1 MTENALSYSPG
12 LCHTGLMN
20 HFPILF
26 RHPTRETKLRG
37 RATELPNGRD
47 MCVTSDRSAP
57 RITSG
62 LRCSAAALA
71 VAFAAPAHADTV
83 VVTAAKMLDVESGRT
98 LDDPVVVVTDGRIA
112 GVSTRGQARPAVPQG
127 ARTIDLPGATLLPGL
142 IDMHVHLTSNPRYG
156 GYSGL
161 QFTDSFWV
169 AQGAGNA
176 ARTLRAGFTTVR
188 NVGSDNYADV
198 GLKQAIDERW
208 IEGPRIV
215 PAAYALG
222 ATGGHCD
229 ETFLPPSFDRKSP
242 AMGDSPEEL
251 RKRVREQRKYG
262 AEVIKVCATGGV
274 FSRNTAPG
282 VQQLRE
288 EELRAVAEEA
298 KFWKLPSAAHAH
310 GADGIKAA
318 IRAGID
324 TIEHVSFIDAE
335 GIALAKGRG
344 TYLGFDVYNT
354 DYTLSE
360 GAKNGVLP
368 ENIAKERAVGTL
380 QRENFRAAARAG
392 ARMIYSTDAGI
403 FPHGDNA
410 RQFAVMVRFGLAP
423 IDAIRSA
430 TVNAARAM
438 KRDGDVGTIKVGA
451 FGDLVA
457 VQGDPTADVTL
468 LERPVAVIKGGDRVR

>member
-1 MTENALSYSPG
+1 LLKSLVAVL
-12 LCHTGLMN
+12 
-20 HFPILF
+20 
-26 RHPTRETKLRG
+26 
-37 RATELPNGRD
+37 A
-47 MCVTSDRSAP
+47 A
-57 RITSG
+57 
-62 LRCSAAALA
+62 SAAAT
-71 VAFAAPAHADTV
+71 PALADTV
-83 VVTAAKMLDVESGRT
+83 VVTARRMLDVDSGRT
-98 LDDPVVVVTDGRIA
+98 LDDPVVVITDGRIA
-112 GVSTRGQARPAVPQG
+112 SVVTRKGGRPNIPANAR
-127 ARTIDLPGATLLPGL
+127 RIDLGEATILPGL
-142 IDMHVHLTSNPRYG
+142 IDMHVHLTSNPKYG

-176 ARTLRAGFTTVR
+176 GRTLRAGFTTVR

-198 GLKQAIDERW
+198 GLKQAVEEGW

-215 PAAYALG
+215 PVAYALG

-229 ETFLPPSFDRKSP
+229 ETFLPPSFERKSP

-262 AEVIKVCATGGV
+262 AEAIKVCATGGV

-298 KFWKLPSAAHAH
+298 HFWKLTTAAHAH

-335 GIALAKGRG
+335 GIALAKRQG
-344 TYLGFDVYNT
+344 TWLGFDVYNT
-354 DYTLSE
+354 EYTLAE

-392 ARMIYSTDAGI
+392 AKMIYSTDAGI

-410 RQFAVMVRFGLAP
+410 RQFAVMVRFGLQP

-430 TVNAARAM
+430 TTNAAQALGRAS
-438 KRDGDVGTIKVGA
+438 DVGAIQVGRY
-451 FGDLVA
+451 GDIIA
-457 VQGDPTADVTL
+457 VEGDPTRDVSL
-468 LERPVAVIKGGDRVR
+468 LERPVAVIKGGERVR